1 MRHLTLSTL
10 ICLWTWLSFSTETRG
25 QTVDLIGNVYGRAT
39 TTLNGAWHV
48 IVDPFENGYY
58 NYRWEP
64 HTDGGFFTNQKPS
77 VRSDLI
83 EYDFDTSD
91 LLEVPGDW
99 NSQRADLFLYE
110 GTVWYKQDFDY
121 DLRDGRRLFVYFGAA
136 NYEAKVWLNG
146 KYLGD
151 HVGGFTPFQFEITEH
166 VRATDNF
173 LIVKVDN
180 KRLRE
185 GVPTLNTDWWN
196 YGGLTR
202 DVMLVDVPKTYV
214 RDYFLQL
221 EPGASDQISGWVQ
234 LDGPARRQTVTIRVP
249 EAEAEST
256 VTTDAA
262 GYAPIALEANLMLW
276 SPSNPKRYDVVVD
289 AETDRVEEKIG
300 FRTIQTD
307 GYDILLNG
315 TPIFLRGISIHEEA
329 PIRGGRAFGPSD
341 ARTLLSWAL
350 ELGCN
355 FVRLAHYPHNEH
367 MTRMA
372 DSLGLLVWSEI
383 PVYWTIQWENEATL
397 KNASRQLT
405 EMITRDKNRASIIL
419 WSMSNETP
427 LSEPRLAFLRA
438 LAEKARAL
446 DSTRLITAA
455 LERHY
460 INPTTQVID
469 DPFGEY
475 LDVVGVNEYLG
486 WYDGLPDKADNMEWQ
501 MTYEKP
507 LIISEFGAGA
517 RQGLH
522 GDELTRWS
530 EEYQASVYRHQID
543 MLRRVP
549 FLRGMTPWILA
560 DFRSPRRP
568 LPDVQDFWNRK
579 GLISDRGIKK
589 QAFHLLRD
597 FYDEMN
603 AQYGR

>member
-1 MRHLTLSTL
+1 
-10 ICLWTWLSFSTETRG
+10 
-25 QTVDLIGNVYGRAT
+25 
-39 TTLNGAWHV
+39 
-48 IVDPFENGYY
+48 
-58 NYRWEP
+58 
-64 HTDGGFFTNQKPS
+64 
-77 VRSDLI
+77 
-83 EYDFDTSD
+83 
-91 LLEVPGDW
+91 
-99 NSQRADLFLYE
+99 QRADLFLYE

-121 DLRDGRRLFVYFGAA
+121 DLAEGRRLFVYFGAA

-146 KYLGD
+146 EYLGA
-151 HVGGFTPFQFEITEH
+151 HVGGFTPFQFEITDLL
-166 VRATDNF
+166 RTSGNF

-180 KRLRE
+180 KRLRD
-185 GVPTLNTDWWN
+185 GVPTVNTDWWN

-202 DVMLVDVPKTYV
+202 DVMLVDVPETYV
-214 RDYFLQL
+214 QDYFIQL
-221 EPGASDQISGWVQ
+221 VPGASSRISGWVQ
-234 LDGPARRQTVTIRVP
+234 LNGPTPVQEVTVSIP
-249 EAEAEST
+249 EAAVEAT
-256 VTTDAA
+256 VTTDSE
-262 GYAPIALEANLMLW
+262 GYAPIELEADLTLW
-276 SPSNPKRYDVVVD
+276 SPSNPKRYDAVIESE
-289 AETDRVEEKIG
+289 ADRVEERIG
-300 FRTIQTD
+300 FRTVETD

-315 TPIFLRGISIHEEA
+315 TPTFLRGISIHEEA
-329 PIRGGRAFGPSD
+329 PIRGGRAFSP
-341 ARTLLSWAL
+341 AHAQTLLNWAR

-383 PVYWTIQWENEATL
+383 PVYWTIQWENEATFD
-397 KNASRQLT
+397 NASRQLA
-405 EMITRDKNRASIIL
+405 EMITRDKNKASIIL
-419 WSMSNETP
+419 WSVSNETP

-438 LAEKARAL
+438 LTERARGL

-460 INPTTQVID
+460 VDETTQMID
-469 DPFGEY
+469 DPFGAY

-486 WYDGLPDKADNMEWQ
+486 WYDGLPAKTDNIEWR

-568 LPDVQDFWNRK
+568 LPEIQDFWNRK

-589 QAFHLLRD
+589 QAFFVLQQLYR
-597 FYDEMN
+597 EM
-603 AQYGR
+603 AD